1 MLLLNT
7 LHFTR
12 NIKLNI
18 YPVLMT
24 VKNKLKIGIV
34 GCGVIAD
41 VHAQAI
47 KESRNTKLISAFS
60 RNEKN
65 ASSFGEKFKIPWN
78 TDWEQFITDPD
89 LDVVSICTPSG
100 NHLDYGEKAA
110 RAGKH
115 VIVEKPIEVT
125 LERARNLIDVCKE
138 EGVHL
143 AVIFQSRFMPQI
155 QNLKQQLD
163 NDIIGK
169 LFMGD
174 AYVKWFRSQ
183 GYYDSGV
190 WRGTTKLD
198 GGGALINQSIHTID
212 LLQWFMGDVESI
224 YGQTGTFTHDNLEG
238 EDNAV
243 AILRFK
249 SGAIGVIEG
258 STSVQPSRSRRI
270 EIHGE
275 NGTATVDDDSVTI
288 QFTGD
293 KAENDNNSGKA
304 KQTGAGSS
312 SPLAGFSIDP
322 HKDQFDAIAES
333 VEKNENPPVA
343 GEESIKSLAIVLAIY
358 KSSKTNQPVILNDL
372 LNTSSNTSNT

>member
-1 MLLLNT
+1 
-7 LHFTR
+7 
-12 NIKLNI
+12 
-18 YPVLMT
+18 MT
-24 VKNKLKIGIV
+24 VKNKLRIGIV

-41 VHAQAI
+41 IQAQAI
-47 KESRNTKLISAFS
+47 RKSRNTELVSAFS
-60 RNEKN
+60 RSKKN
-65 ASSFGEKFKIPWN
+65 AHSFGEKYKIPRS
-78 TDWEQFITDPD
+78 TDWEQFISDPD
-89 LDVVSICTPSG
+89 MDAVSICTPNG

-125 LERARNLIDVCKE
+125 LKRAKRLIDVCKG
-138 EGVHL
+138 EGVQL

-163 NDIIGK
+163 NNVIGK

-174 AYVKWFRSQ
+174 AYIKWFRSQ
-183 GYYDSGV
+183 EYYDSGV
-190 WRGTTKLD
+190 WRGTLKLD

-243 AILRFK
+243 ATLRFK
-249 SGAIGVIEG
+249 NGAIGVIEG

-270 EIHGE
+270 ELHGE
-275 NGTATVDDDSVTI
+275 NGSATVDDDSVKI
-288 QFTGD
+288 QLAEGETD
-293 KAENDNNSGKA
+293 KENNAGAA
-304 KQTGAGSS
+304 KKTGAGSS

-322 HKDQFDAIAES
+322 HKDQFDAIAEA
-333 VEKNENPPVA
+333 VEKNENPPMA

-358 KSSKTNQPVILNDL
+358 ESSKTNLPVVLDDFMNAA
-372 LNTSSNTSNT
+372 SNTFNT